1 MNKKNNALIDVIR
14 GMVIGIANIIP
25 GVSGGTMMV
34 SMGIYDQLIYSIT
47 HLFSDWKKV
56 WRFLLPIG
64 IGIVLAILLLSKL
77 FEFLL
82 GAYPIP
88 TNLGFCGLILGS
100 LPFIFQNVKH
110 KGFGLKDFIPFIVFF
125 LLIIGFSLLEEKS
138 GADVLL
144 KLDLPGILM
153 LFVVGVITAATM
165 VIPGVSG
172 SMLLMLMGYYEP
184 ILSTISNAID
194 ALIHFDI
201 AQLMYIAG
209 LMVPFALGVAVGTFG
224 IAKIIEWIFSRWK
237 TQAYWAI
244 IGLIIASPIAILVK
258 TDWAGFSIIQL
269 VIGILCFGAGALA
282 AYRLS
287 EL

>member
-1 MNKKNNALIDVIR
+1 
-14 GMVIGIANIIP
+14 
-25 GVSGGTMMV
+25 
-34 SMGIYDQLIYSIT
+34 
-47 HLFSDWKKV
+47 
-56 WRFLLPIG
+56 
-64 IGIVLAILLLSKL
+64 
-77 FEFLL
+77 
-82 GAYPIP
+82 
-88 TNLGFCGLILGS
+88 
-100 LPFIFQNVKH
+100 
-110 KGFGLKDFIPFIVFF
+110 
-125 LLIIGFSLLEEKS
+125 
-138 GADVLL
+138 
-144 KLDLPGILM
+144 
-153 LFVVGVITAATM
+153 
-165 VIPGVSG
+165 
-172 SMLLMLMGYYEP
+172 MLMGYYEP
-184 ILSTISNAID
+184 ILSTISDAID